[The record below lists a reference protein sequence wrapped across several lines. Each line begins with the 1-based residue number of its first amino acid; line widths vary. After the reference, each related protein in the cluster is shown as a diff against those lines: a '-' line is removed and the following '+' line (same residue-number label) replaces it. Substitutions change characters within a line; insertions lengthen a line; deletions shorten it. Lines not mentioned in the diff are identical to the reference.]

1 MSTEAYSKCSSTQPV
16 NGDLAVNIT
25 QDGSQSDHCP
35 IQDPLPNTCAECK
48 RSFPTRKELKCHAES
63 WNHTKFVFKCSCGN
77 TFARSDA
84 LNRHCKT
91 LSPAGDG
98 KYPCTSC
105 KSHRGK
111 HAFRR
116 KDHLIQHLRGY
127 HKFDFKAVKPLL
139 VDKGEH
145 FVRACPH
152 LNCGFHRGK
161 DYELL
166 PLSHEKFLQ
175 RPFEGKLDYYGHMK
189 DAHNQ
194 TPFPCYVDGC
204 IRVGSK
210 GYTTVNLL
218 IAHLT
223 KKHPQEQKIICLWAG
238 PERFYAVYCKDC
250 NSEFFGLEDLSL
262 HRQAVHQSDKL
273 DAYTNGCASTR
284 GNGSNIPAVWQ
295 NDSRVA
301 VEEGSIASP

>member
-35 IQDPLPNTCAECK
+35 IQDPVPNTCAECK

-63 WNHTKFVFKCSCGN
+63 WNHTMFVFKCSCGN

-84 LNRHCKT
+84 LNRHCEA

-111 HAFRR
+111 HAFHRR
-116 KDHLIQHLRGY
+116 DHLIQHLRGY
-127 HKFDFKAVKPLL
+127 HKFDFKAVEPFLAFNGQ
-139 VDKGEH
+139 VTFE
-145 FVRACPH
+145 ACPH

-166 PLSHEKFLQ
+166 SSPQEMSL
-175 RPFEGKLDYYGHMK
+175 RPFERKRDYYGHMK

-204 IRVGSK
+204 IQTGSK
-210 GYTTVNLL
+210 GYATVNGL

-223 KKHPQEQKIICLWAG
+223 KKHPQEQKVIAGLWAG
-238 PERFYAVYCKDC
+238 RAESFSLVRCKVC
-250 NSEFFGLEDLSL
+250 NSKFGDLGDLSF
-262 HRQAVHQSDKL
+262 HHQAVHQSDQL
-273 DAYTNGCASTR
+273 DAYTKGRRSGGPCPWTAC
-284 GNGSNIPAVWQ
+284 
-295 NDSRVA
+295 SR
-301 VEEGSIASP
+301 